1 MSENK
6 YYKQIAIASVEQQC
20 KLLGSCYAY
29 YKVEK
34 TKEWEYLSEFII
46 FTGIDETTMLL
57 ENYLSFFWH

>member
-6 YYKQIAIASVEQQC
+6 YYNQIAIASVEQLC

-34 TKEWEYLSEFII
+34 TKE
-46 FTGIDETTMLL
+46 
-57 ENYLSFFWH
+57 